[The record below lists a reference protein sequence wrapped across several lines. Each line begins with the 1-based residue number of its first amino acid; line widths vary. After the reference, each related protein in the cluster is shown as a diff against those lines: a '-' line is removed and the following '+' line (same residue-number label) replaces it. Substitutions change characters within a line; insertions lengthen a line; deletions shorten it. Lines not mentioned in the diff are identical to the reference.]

1 MEQKRRGGARY
12 AFAVVFAIT
21 LGIAQIWIIQ
31 LARNGEAVGYM
42 ILAGEGILA
51 TVLIV
56 GLINGFMVRQ
66 TAMNNAAPSPRRDLK
81 DLYDTTRLLNQ
92 QNKTL
97 RQLLEEQGLDNPQL
111 PQPQQFPLRPG
122 QMMTADGMVIEGEAF
137 DSLDEEE
144 QE

>member
-1 MEQKRRGGARY
+1 MEQKKKVGGARY
-12 AFAVVFAIT
+12 AFAIVFAIT

-42 ILAGEGILA
+42 ILTGEGVLA
-51 TVLIV
+51 TVLVV
-56 GLINGFMVRQ
+56 GLVIAFATRQ
-66 TAMNNAAPSPRRDLK
+66 AAMNNAAPPPRRDLK

-111 PQPQQFPLRPG
+111 PAPQQIPLRPG

-137 DSLDEEE
+137 DGLDEEE
-144 QE
+144 